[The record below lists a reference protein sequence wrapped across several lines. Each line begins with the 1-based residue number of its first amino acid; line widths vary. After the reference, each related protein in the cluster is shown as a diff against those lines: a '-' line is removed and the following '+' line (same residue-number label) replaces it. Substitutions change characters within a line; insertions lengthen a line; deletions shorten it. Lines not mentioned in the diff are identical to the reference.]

1 MKKKKVLVIDDNADV
16 LDIMEE
22 ALKYEGF
29 SVKTS
34 NTADDLVTL
43 INNYNPDILL
53 IDYLL
58 KGINGGEIC
67 HQVKVTPQTSQLPV
81 IIFSAYPRVLLS
93 LGNYGCDKFIPKPF
107 ELTDLV
113 KNIKTILSAGF
124 RSNEPAIY

>member
-1 MKKKKVLVIDDNADV
+1 MKKKKVLVIDDDADV

-29 SVKTS
+29 SVMTS

-43 INNYNPDILL
+43 INNYKPDILL

-58 KGINGGEIC
+58 KGINGGDIC

-107 ELTDLV
+107 DLTDLV
-113 KNIKTILSAGF
+113 GNIKTILSAGF
-124 RSNEPAIY
+124 RSTKPAIY

>member
-1 MKKKKVLVIDDNADV
+1 MTISKKKVLVIDDDEAV

-29 SVKTS
+29 EVKILS
-34 NTADDLVTL
+34 KADDIATL
-43 INNYNPDILL
+43 IDSYSPDILL

-67 HQVKVTPQTSQLPV
+67 HQVKTNPATRQVPV
-81 IIFSAYPRVLLS
+81 IIVSAYPKVLLS

-107 ELTDLV
+107 DLEDLV
-113 KNIKTILSAGF
+113 GSIKAILSAGK
-124 RSNEPAIY
+124 AVAVH